1 MVAATFTIGTHNLAD
16 ESGLPTAFADVIGY
30 TEAAVLGLLARYAE
44 WTEKRQLIVCQA
56 QRSLA
61 LSLKKD
67 LFRITERMYF
77 RAHEGEA
84 RVTPARGTFIV
95 KTIHRPTG
103 RKVAFV
109 LEHRINAA
117 FPPFVRGEDK
127 LRETNWRKHQKLT
140 LHTIRVLKQENYTVF
155 ALGDLNTP
163 SDVEGYAGHL
173 TELGHGY
180 DRIACSR
187 DAGLADFQRLSRVG
201 SDHHRIKATAE
212 L

>member
-1 MVAATFTIGTHNLAD
+1 MGATFTVGTHNLAD
-16 ESGLPTAFADVIGY
+16 EHGLPTAFADVLGY
-30 TEAAVLGLLARYAE
+30 TEAAVLGLRARYAE
-44 WTEKRQLIVCQA
+44 WREKRRLIVCQA

-67 LFRITERMYF
+67 LFRVTERMYL
-77 RAHEGEA
+77 RAHEGRA
-84 RVTPARGTFIV
+84 GVTPARGTFVV

-117 FPPFVRGEDK
+117 FPPFVRGEAAF
-127 LRETNWRKHQKLT
+127 REACWDNHQKIT
-140 LHTIRVLKQENYTVF
+140 LNAIRVLKQENYTVF
-155 ALGDLNTP
+155 AFGDLNTP
-163 SDVEGYAGHL
+163 SDVEGYAGRL

-187 DAGLADFQRLSRVG
+187 DAALADFQRLSRVG